1 MAISKKLQK
10 HLDASGVKYEVVE
23 HRTVYTAYDVAATM
37 KIKLNQVAKSL
48 LVKFNK
54 PFITGEKPYA
64 MVVVPADK
72 NIDLKKL
79 VKAVS
84 ARAVELNKKLRLTKP
99 EKGKKPVV
107 DLYNKVSKVS
117 IPKEGEMKL
126 KFKVKPGAMAAFGLT
141 YKLPVFVDKAVKGS
155 LVFSSGSFEESI
167 KMKVGDFVKI
177 EEAGLANFSVA
188 KKLKKTK
195 PKKK

>member
-1 MAISKKLQK
+1 MAIAKKLEK
-10 HLDASGVKYEVVE
+10 HLDESGVKYEVAE

-48 LVKFNK
+48 LIKFNK

-64 MVVVPADK
+64 IVVVPADK

-79 VKAVS
+79 VKVVS
-84 ARAVELNKKLRLTKP
+84 AQAVELNKKLRLAKP
-99 EKGKKPVV
+99 EKGKKPLI
-107 DLYNKVSKVS
+107 DIYNKVSKVS

-126 KFKVKPGAMAAFGLT
+126 KFKVIPGAMAAFGSI

-167 KMKVGDFVKI
+167 KMRAGDFVKT
-177 EEAGLANFSVA
+177 EEGLTGNFSVA
-188 KKLKKTK
+188 KKLKKA
-195 PKKK
+195 KKK